1 VENYSYPYVN
11 PQIEKEER
19 NSMKSVFIDKELI
32 PCDEDLKTSL
42 GATYVFWKV
51 LVDYVHSVYPKT
63 IEEWYF
69 FKSAG
74 WNFRLKDKKRAIIYL
89 LPRENFFKVVL
100 VFGHKAS
107 DEVLK
112 SEVAIEIKTE
122 LETARVY
129 AEGRSIQIEVKE
141 EKTVN
146 DIKILI
152 NIKLEN

>member
-1 VENYSYPYVN
+1 MDIKN
-11 PQIEKEER
+11 
-19 NSMKSVFIDKELI
+19 VFTDKELI
-32 PCDEDLKTSL
+32 PNYESLKNSL
-42 GATYVFWKV
+42 GTTYEFWQS
-51 LVDYVHSVYPKT
+51 LVDYVYSVYPKA
-63 IEEWYF
+63 IEEWNF
-69 FKSAG
+69 SKSAG
-74 WNFRLKDKKRAIIYL
+74 WIFRLKDKKRMIIYL

-100 VFGHKAS
+100 VFGNKAT

-122 LETARVY
+122 LKTARVY

>member
-1 VENYSYPYVN
+1 
-11 PQIEKEER
+11 
-19 NSMKSVFIDKELI
+19 MKNVFTDKELM
-32 PCDEDLKTSL
+32 PNNESLKNSL
-42 GATYVFWKV
+42 GAACEFWQT

-63 IEEWYF
+63 IEEWNF
-69 FKSAG
+69 SKSAG

-100 VFGHKAS
+100 VFGHKAT

-122 LETARVY
+122 LKTARVY

-146 DIKILI
+146 DVKILI
-152 NIKLEN
+152 NIKLKN

>member
-1 VENYSYPYVN
+1 MDIKN
-11 PQIEKEER
+11 
-19 NSMKSVFIDKELI
+19 VFTDKELI
-32 PCDEDLKTSL
+32 PNYESLKNSL
-42 GATYVFWKV
+42 GTTYEFWQS
-51 LVDYVHSVYPKT
+51 LVDYVYSVYPKA
-63 IEEWYF
+63 IEEWNF
-69 FKSAG
+69 SKSAG
-74 WNFRLKDKKRAIIYL
+74 WIFRLKDKKRMIIYL

-100 VFGHKAS
+100 VFGNKAT

-122 LETARVY
+122 LKTARVY

-146 DIKILI
+146 DLKILI